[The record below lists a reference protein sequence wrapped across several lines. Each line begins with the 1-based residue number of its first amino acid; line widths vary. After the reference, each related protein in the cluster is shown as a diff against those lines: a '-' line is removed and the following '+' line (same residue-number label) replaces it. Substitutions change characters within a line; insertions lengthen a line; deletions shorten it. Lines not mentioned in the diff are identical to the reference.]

1 MTRLVCIGECMV
13 ELRGEADGRFA
24 RGFGGDTLNTA
35 IYVAQLGVP
44 VEYTTAL
51 GDDWGLI
58 PARQS
63 GGAELA
69 LKQKELAARIRGK
82 SPAAAAEAA
91 HRLAGTVV
99 TYPGAIIPRTA
110 LPVTE

>member
-13 ELRGEADGRFA
+13 ELRGSGRLL
-24 RGFGGDTLNTA
+24 RPRLRRR
-35 IYVAQLGVP
+35 YAQRRDLSRAAWVS
-44 VEYTTAL
+44 VEYATAL
-51 GDDWGLI
+51 GDDWWLI

-110 LPVTE
+110 LPVTA